1 MSSRSAACSALV
13 RMVRFSLP
21 AAISPI
27 LCVAAASTGIAS
39 VDSAT
44 ASAGLSAVVSGSTAT
59 SVVAAGSTG
68 SVTASLSLQA
78 ASDMA
83 AVTTAID
90 NKFFFN
96 IGHSFEIT
104 GLWMVFFDFRTVL
117 VLELL
122 NLATDINTDK

>member
-1 MSSRSAACSALV
+1 
-13 RMVRFSLP
+13 
-21 AAISPI
+21 
-27 LCVAAASTGIAS
+27 
-39 VDSAT
+39 
-44 ASAGLSAVVSGSTAT
+44 
-59 SVVAAGSTG
+59 
-68 SVTASLSLQA
+68 
-78 ASDMA
+78 MA

-122 NLATDINTDK
+122 NLDTDINTDKSKLLNENAGK